1 MANWTADTP
10 GQIDSGSLATTATTL
25 QTTET
30 SLTEARDTAVTA
42 QGGITDSIWSGE
54 AATAWVNSLS
64 TPIGKIN
71 AVVPEMA
78 AVRAAIATYTT
89 TVEDIRTR
97 ATSYKETIVQ
107 ATLLATVQYMD
118 AIGGPDP
125 AQQALRD
132 EQHQTALND
141 KAKAE
146 SLLEALSTEREE
158 ADAQLVT
165 ALSTPGGDN
174 WDAQQAALAAIGITS
189 AAGLTPDAIAK
200 GMAELGSELA
210 KNGIYDAEDAAKLQ
224 SLYALY
230 GNDPV
235 VMSKMNLAMGGE
247 DVISLINAID
257 KAGADGWLAPGAA
270 LLLAQSVRGG
280 LSVGSQ
286 RWNEETGDKFAQEL
300 YDGSASVHGTDSWTS
315 LAFLF
320 GDEQGNPIGVTTTVG
335 LADIADE
342 MERGNPGSSAG
353 MYGPG
358 QGIMGPNG
366 FLSLAEA
373 EQAGYDVNRLGD
385 WTSRVFSTLGEYPEA
400 AMDWL
405 TSTETDPY
413 FDSPQYASDPNL
425 SAAYDSDKLGA
436 NRIDYWFGRRDSG
449 LDGFEGVL
457 ALWAGA
463 ESIPGGPT
471 DAGTYSEDAWKQAAK
486 LSHDVIYQLVG
497 EPKDSQ
503 YPPDPDEFRPGNPH
517 FQIENVSD
525 LGGVK
530 LAAALAPQIPG
541 LIEDPIVSPS
551 GERPSTGGPI
561 ANINAYGIAVD
572 ANGDPVAKLPYANVS
587 PAALAQILGIAG
599 SSSGGAE
606 ALTIVLDDYRDVLIG
621 ATELGAYAPA
631 DAATRLAFVQDVLAG
646 STDGVDLAA
655 ATRRD
660 EAVDSAIG
668 LVETGVGM
676 LPIPGLDKLIG
687 SVGDELAEK
696 LLSEG
701 AGYVR
706 GQLTDAATGA
716 VSDIWAGSHDD
727 VEAAISDGA
736 LTRSQSTQIQIARTL
751 FEFGA
756 VPGVEPPPASDP
768 VAQYAWVEEH
778 RDDFDKAFTGNPNGS
793 LDLNRVAGDADARYS
808 LFRGHAEG

>member
-10 GQIDSGSLATTATTL
+10 GQIDSGSLATIATTI

-54 AATAWVNSLS
+54 AATAWVSSLS

-89 TVEDIRTR
+89 TVEGIRTR

-107 ATLLATVQYMD
+107 ASLMATVQYMD

-158 ADAQLVT
+158 ADALLVS
-165 ALSTPGGDN
+165 ALSSPGGDN
-174 WDAQQAALAAIGITS
+174 WDAQQAALASIGITS

-210 KNGIYDAEDAAKLQ
+210 KNGIYDAEDAARLQ

-247 DVISLINAID
+247 DVISLVNAID
-257 KAGADGWLAPGAA
+257 KAGADGWMAPGAA

-300 YDGSASVHGTDSWTS
+300 YSGSAAVHGTGSWTS

-320 GDEQGNPIGVTTTVG
+320 GDEHGNPIGVTTTVG
-335 LADIADE
+335 LADLADAN
-342 MERGNPGSSAG
+342 ERGLPGTHDG
-353 MYGPG
+353 LYGPG
-358 QGIMGPNG
+358 QGIMGPGG

-405 TSTETDPY
+405 TSTDHDPY
-413 FDSPQYASDPNL
+413 TDTLQDTFDPYRSDE
-425 SAAYDSDKLGA
+425 LGA
-436 NRIDYWFGRRDSG
+436 NRLDYWYGRRDSS

-457 ALWAGA
+457 ALWEGA
-463 ESIPGGPT
+463 QSIPGGPT
-471 DAGTYSEDAWKQAAK
+471 DATGNYDSDAWARAST
-486 LSHDVIYQLVG
+486 LTHDVLYQLVG
-497 EPKDSQ
+497 EPRATASA
-503 YPPDPDEFRPGNPH
+503 EGFVEGNPY
-517 FQIENVSD
+517 FLSD
-525 LGGVK
+525 NLSELGSVK
-530 LAAALAPQIPG
+530 LVEALAPQIPG
-541 LIEDPIVSPS
+541 IVEHPMSALSGNGSAATDMMDP
-551 GERPSTGGPI
+551 
-561 ANINAYGIAVD
+561 YGIE
-572 ANGDPVAKLPYANVS
+572 GDPREYANLS
-587 PAALAQILGIAG
+587 PEALARILGIAG
-599 SSSGGAE
+599 STSAGAE
-606 ALTIVLDDYRDVLIG
+606 TLQAVVTDYQNTVLG
-621 ATELGAYAPA
+621 AAELGVYNPV
-631 DAATRLAFVQDVLAG
+631 DAAARVSVLQTVVDG
-646 STDGVDLAA
+646 STAGVHLGEAA
-655 ATRRD
+655 RHD
-660 EAVDSAIG
+660 EAVQSAIG
-668 LVETGVGM
+668 VVETGVGM
-676 LPIPGLDKLIG
+676 LPIPGLDKLVG
-687 SVGDELAEK
+687 SLGDAVAEK
-696 LLSEG
+696 IASEG
-701 AGYVR
+701 IGYIR

-716 VSDIWAGSHDD
+716 AGDAWAGSYDD
-727 VEAAISDGA
+727 LLTTLEDGKDDRLHA
-736 LTRSQSTQIQIARTL
+736 TQIGFAQMLLELSPTSDL
-751 FEFGA
+751 Q
-756 VPGVEPPPASDP
+756 PPVSNDPDVWWEWVDSHRPALDDLISQAANSSDKLD
-768 VAQYAWVEEH
+768 VRATQLLEKFDNYTDYA
-778 RDDFDKAFTGNPNGS
+778 NYPQN
-793 LDLNRVAGDADARYS
+793 
-808 LFRGHAEG
+808 